1 MKKVLTAF
9 LVLVMLFSCTKKLE
23 VVPVSEWEKFD
34 DYISKISFKYPKNWT
49 MVQEVDRITVYS
61 APVGI
66 ARFDNLT
73 GGGADAARIIVSKQK
88 LDTLVSLEQYVNGS
102 HQDMTAS
109 GYDVGLVEDR
119 TLAELPAKLFQA
131 SGHLDNRNKITS
143 IKIFAMKD
151 SMLYGVSYEGL
162 NELFAAYKFVMD
174 TVVNSLEIIAPDVQA
189 PSEDPSIPS
198 SKYLTFENNY
208 LKIDYPDNFE
218 TSTPTPKAPSE
229 FTLDIRGYRQD
240 CYIHLDVIPAKGLTP
255 DKVLEQNAK
264 FYKEKRRGSTLVDDA
279 ATTYLDYQV
288 RSDIFSRVYFL
299 VKNDRIYRIIF
310 NFYGPMQ
317 DKFLP
322 AFEQSIESI
331 KVK

>member
-1 MKKVLTAF
+1 MKKVLIA
-9 LVLVMLFSCTKKLE
+9 LVMLMMVFSCGKKLE
-23 VVPVSEWEKFD
+23 VIPVSEWEKFD
-34 DYISKISFKYPKNWT
+34 DFIAKITFKYPKNWT
-49 MVQEVDRITVYS
+49 IVHEVDRYTVYS
-61 APVGI
+61 TPEGI

-88 LDTLVSLEQYVNGS
+88 LDSLVSLEEYVNGS

-109 GYDVGLVEDR
+109 GYDVGMVEDR
-119 TLAELPAKLFQA
+119 TLSDLPAKLFQA

-143 IKIFAMKD
+143 IKVIAMQD
-151 SMLYGVSYEGL
+151 SMLYGVTYEGL

-174 TVVNSLEIIAPDVQA
+174 TVVNSLEIITTEAA
-189 PSEDPSIPS
+189 AAAEDPSIPS
-198 SKYLTFENNY
+198 SRFLTFENNF

-218 TSTPTPKAPSE
+218 ASTPTPKAPSE

-240 CYIHLDVIPAKGLTP
+240 CYIHLDIIPAKGLAP

-264 FYKEKRRGSTLVDDA
+264 FYKEKRRGNTLIDDA

-322 AFEQSIESI
+322 AFEQSVESL
-331 KVK
+331 KTK